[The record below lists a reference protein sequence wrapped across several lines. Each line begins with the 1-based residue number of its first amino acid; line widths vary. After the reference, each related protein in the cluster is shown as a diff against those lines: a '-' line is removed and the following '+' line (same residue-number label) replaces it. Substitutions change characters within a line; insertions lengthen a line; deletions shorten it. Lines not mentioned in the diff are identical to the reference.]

1 LTLSLKFFDAL
12 YVHKDILEGEKSH
25 DMNSLAE
32 LGRTLKIGEEIFENI
47 DKVSILNSNI
57 RWLYPLDVSIFCM
70 VLSYLGSDNQ
80 FITPFPLLVCVFM
93 SCRAMSHDIKVRD
106 SGVMVFDIMI

>member
-1 LTLSLKFFDAL
+1 MFT
-12 YVHKDILEGEKSH
+12 DILEGEKSH

-70 VLSYLGSDNQ
+70 VLNRLGSYNQ
-80 FITPFPLLVCVFM
+80 FITLEISFIGICVYVL
-93 SCRAMSHDIKVRD
+93 SSNE
-106 SGVMVFDIMI
+106 S